1 MATVLSP
8 PLTLEEFARLPEDG
22 ARHEMNAGELLTL
35 PPPKSL
41 HSRVALTILEA
52 LQQHLRQ
59 HGALRVIPEAGY
71 VLSRDRLTIR
81 QPDVSILS
89 RERIRTTDPDNY
101 FEGAPELAVEVISP
115 SESAEDLEIKTR
127 QYLQNGG
134 RQVWIVYP
142 RTQSV
147 HVFSG
152 GNAAIIL
159 DRDQILDGGD
169 LLPGFRV
176 SVASLFAI

>member
-8 PLTLEEFARLPEDG
+8 PLTLEEFARLPKDG
-22 ARHEMNAGELLTL
+22 ACHEMNAGELLTL

-41 HSRVALTILEA
+41 HTRVAVTILEA
-52 LQQHLRQ
+52 LQEQLRQ
-59 HGALRVIPEAGY
+59 HAALRVIPEAGY
-71 VLSRDRLTIR
+71 VLSRDPLTIR
-81 QPDVSILS
+81 QPDVSVLS
-89 RERIRTTDPDNY
+89 RERIRATDPDSY
-101 FEGAPELAVEVISP
+101 FEGAPELAVEVVSP

-134 RQVWIVYP
+134 QQVWIIYP
-142 RTQSV
+142 RTQTV

-152 GNAAIIL
+152 GSAAIIL
-159 DRDQILDGGD
+159 DRDQTLDGGD
-169 LLPGFRV
+169 LLPGLHI